1 MDKTA
6 HKHLIL
12 KALIFPETIMITNGN
27 KMQIKFTKMHGLGN
41 DYIFINC
48 LEQNLGNIDLK
59 KLATKMS
66 SRHFGIGSDGIIL
79 IMPPV
84 SKENDFKYRI
94 FNSDGSEAEMCGN
107 GIRCAAKYVYD
118 HNLTKKTKLCFE
130 TKAGLIKP
138 ELIIEKSAV
147 KEIRVDMG
155 EPVLERKKIP
165 MKGPA
170 GAVINENIDIENKNQ
185 NIPPSWEGGGSR
197 MDITKHKGGNT
208 LYHNKKTLKITC
220 VSMGNP
226 HCIIF
231 TANTEFEGFKEL
243 GKAIETHE
251 SFPNK
256 TNVEF
261 IQVLNRNEIKMRVWE
276 RGAGETLACG
286 TGACASAVAC
296 ILNKKTERQLTVRLK
311 GGDLK
316 IEWDKETNHVFMTGP
331 AVEVFSGKL
340 HLSDPL

>member
-1 MDKTA
+1 MPGVLRACMDKTA

-48 LEQNLGNIDLK
+48 FEQDLGSIDLK

-79 IMPPV
+79 IMPKE
-84 SKENDFKYRI
+84 SEENDFRYRI

-107 GIRCAAKYVYD
+107 GIRCASKYVYD
-118 HNLTKKTKLCFE
+118 HKLTKKTKLCFE
-130 TKAGLIKP
+130 TKAGIIKP
-138 ELIIEKSAV
+138 ELIIENNTV
-147 KEIRVDMG
+147 KDIRVDMG

-170 GAVINENIDIENKNQ
+170 GPVIDENIDINN
-185 NIPPSWEGGGSR
+185 
-197 MDITKHKGGNT
+197 
-208 LYHNKKTLKITC
+208 KTLKITC

-231 TANTEFEGFKEL
+231 THNTEFEGFKEL

-261 IQVLNRNEIKMRVWE
+261 VQVLNRNEIKMRVWE

-316 IEWDKETNHVFMTGP
+316 IEWDKESNHVFMTGP
-331 AVEVFSGKL
+331 AVETFSGKFQL
-340 HLSDPL
+340 PDPL